1 MLQRKLSSLN
11 TEVSTLKDTRLL
23 TFKAI
28 AQVFVLGCTWIFGL
42 LQVGPAATVM
52 AYLFTVVNSLQG
64 AFIFL
69 VHCLLNRQVREE
81 YKRWFTCKPKS
92 HVSDVSMSTLV
103 TSSKAG

>member
-64 AFIFL
+64 TFIFL
-69 VHCLLNRQVREE
+69 VHCLLNRQVPPRAFRPLMDSADPLPAES
-81 YKRWFTCKPKS
+81 RA
-92 HVSDVSMSTLV
+92 D
-103 TSSKAG
+103 